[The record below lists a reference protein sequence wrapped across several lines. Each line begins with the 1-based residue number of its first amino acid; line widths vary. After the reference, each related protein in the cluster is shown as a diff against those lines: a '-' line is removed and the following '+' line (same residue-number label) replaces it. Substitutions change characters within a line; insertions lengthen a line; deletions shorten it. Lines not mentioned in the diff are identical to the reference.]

1 MPLTS
6 RQKLAIYERLSGLC
20 REVGTLLVAFA
31 PLDYS
36 MQHENVHGASLA
48 LFLAAG
54 GVLFAFSVFLELRSE
69 K

>member
-1 MPLTS
+1 MTFS
-6 RQKLAIYERLSGLC
+6 SKQRTHVVERAAGLC

-36 MQHENVHGASLA
+36 MQHQTVNAASLA
-48 LFLAAG
+48 GFLVTG
-54 GVLFAFSVFLELRSE
+54 GVLFALSIFIELRIA